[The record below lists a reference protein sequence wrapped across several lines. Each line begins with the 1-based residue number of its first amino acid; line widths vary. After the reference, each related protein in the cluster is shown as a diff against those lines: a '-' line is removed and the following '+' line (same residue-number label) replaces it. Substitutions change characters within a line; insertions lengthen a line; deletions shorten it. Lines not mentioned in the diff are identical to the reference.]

1 MKVSSKIVEKC
12 FNEATDNLKVR
23 LAEHMLYDINNAV
36 LEEGDVQ
43 MKTLSELLAL
53 GPARSQIEALTKIQE
68 MLASRYDKT

>member
-23 LAEHMLYDINNAV
+23 LAELMLYDIDNAV

-43 MKTLSELLAL
+43 MED
-53 GPARSQIEALTKIQE
+53 
-68 MLASRYDKT
+68 MV

>member
-12 FNEATDNLKVR
+12 VNKATDNLKVR